1 MERQKLMTSAQ
12 AAERL
17 QSSKKLIYRE
27 IAAGKLKCYKLGAKG
42 IVRISEEQFQEY
54 LEKVEK

>member
-27 IAAGKLKCYKLGAKG
+27 IASGKLKCYKLGAKG